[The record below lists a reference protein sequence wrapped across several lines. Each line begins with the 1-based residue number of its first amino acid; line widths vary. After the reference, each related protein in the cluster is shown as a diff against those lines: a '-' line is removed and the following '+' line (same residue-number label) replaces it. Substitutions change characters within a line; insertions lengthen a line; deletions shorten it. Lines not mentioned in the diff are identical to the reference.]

1 MNNASEQPTRK
12 QMAEQGPDSREELIF
27 TPISLARARLS
38 SGQMAQPAAPA
49 SDQKPAETTASPPI
63 PAKAAAKPE
72 PAAAKSSPASS
83 GGDPFGCVTT
93 SLLGLAFVVGG
104 ILGGVAGGGTLLW
117 FINSGKVVIVAEAT
131 PPTATPLPTATQ
143 PAPTAIVATGTP
155 ATPTTAPVNTGTKCL
170 QMEFLGDINVP
181 PGTVFK
187 SGAKFTKTW
196 RVRNSGTCKWT
207 ADFDITLIG
216 GDALGTNKRGDIS
229 RDVLPGDTVDIS
241 IDMVAPQTEGTYYSY
256 WMVIE
261 PGGARFGLRAGP
273 GSLPARNE

>member
-1 MNNASEQPTRK
+1 
-12 QMAEQGPDSREELIF
+12 
-27 TPISLARARLS
+27 
-38 SGQMAQPAAPA
+38 
-49 SDQKPAETTASPPI
+49 
-63 PAKAAAKPE
+63 
-72 PAAAKSSPASS
+72 
-83 GGDPFGCVTT
+83 
-93 SLLGLAFVVGG
+93 
-104 ILGGVAGGGTLLW
+104 
-117 FINSGKVVIVAEAT
+117 
-131 PPTATPLPTATQ
+131 
-143 PAPTAIVATGTP
+143 
-155 ATPTTAPVNTGTKCL
+155 
-170 QMEFLGDINVP
+170 MEFLGDINVP

-261 PGGARFGLRAGP
+261 PGGARFGYGP
-273 GSLPARNE
+273 NSEWSLGVQIEVKN